1 MAISKAVYKEFE
13 DVVGTENISDDP
25 AIKAAYRSPDIT
37 VVLPGNTEEVAAVI
51 KLCNKHKIPFK
62 AQSTG
67 WLLFAPTYDFIY
79 LDLRR
84 MNRIIEI
91 NEKNMYAV
99 VEPYVISAELQGE
112 LFKRGMI
119 CNVKGSGSTCTAL
132 AMSGHGHMGLTTSTG
147 DRNELATE
155 WVTDEGEIIRIGT
168 LGASDEWFC
177 GDGPGPSLR
186 GILRGGG
193 VITKQATKVYHWP
206 GPSEYPLEGL
216 SPRYTLSQKPSEMN
230 MMVRYFSFPTIEKLV
245 EAEIKIGES
254 EIAFELMGFCP
265 SMVSSNI
272 TTSNEED
279 FATLDKFTKEVQGPG
294 FMIIITGNFP
304 EDFAYKK
311 KVLAQIIKETGGKSL
326 KAVEDPDVEAT
337 LLFQCTRVCA
347 SIRET
352 FRAGG
357 MFSSMMVQGQRYD
370 NHVKWLEEAAVW
382 KRDLIKKGLVIADD
396 GQQFGWGEE
405 QGHLG
410 HTEIFCRYNPYD
422 EKSSE
427 AVQKWMAKVGKRAL
441 DGCFAVPSMGVLPVD
456 VVGKRVSNYH
466 VWFGKLKQA
475 FDPNGVGE
483 NTGFSYVGADSS
495 GAHTSI
501 YQKEPEK
508 ASPKK

>member
-13 DVVGTENISDDP
+13 DVVGADNISDDP
-25 AIKAAYRSPDIT
+25 VIKAAYRSPDIT
-37 VVLPGNTEEVAAVI
+37 VVLPGNTEEVATVV

-67 WLLFAPTYDFIY
+67 WSFMPPAYDFIF

-84 MNRIIEI
+84 MNRVIEI

-99 VEPYVISAELQGE
+99 VEPFVISAELQGE

-119 CNVKGSGSTCTAL
+119 SNVKGSGSTCTAL

-147 DRNELATE
+147 DRNDLATE
-155 WVTDEGEIIRIGT
+155 WVTDEGEIIRLGT

-186 GILRGGG
+186 GILRQGG

-206 GPSEYPLEGL
+206 GPSVYPLEGT
-216 SPRYTLSQKPSEMN
+216 SPRYKLAKKPSELN
-230 MMVRYFSFPTIEKLV
+230 MMVRYFSFPSIEKLI
-245 EAEIKIGES
+245 EAELKIGES

-279 FATLDKFTKEVQGPG
+279 FDTLDKFTKEVQGPG
-294 FMIIITGNFP
+294 FMVIIAGNFD

-311 KVLAQIIKETGGKSL
+311 KVLAQIIKETNGKSL
-326 KAVEDPDVEAT
+326 KTVEDPAVEAT
-337 LLFQCTRVCA
+337 LLFQCTRVSA

-370 NHVKWLEEAAVW
+370 NHVRWLEEGAVL
-382 KRDLIKKGLVIADD
+382 KRELIKKGLVIADD

-410 HTEIFCRYNPYD
+410 HTEIFCRFNPYD
-422 EKSSE
+422 EKSSK
-427 AVQKWMAKVGKRAL
+427 AVDEWMKKIGERAL
-441 DGCFAVPSMGVLPVD
+441 EGCFAVPSMGVVSTD
-456 VVGKRVSNYH
+456 VIGKQVSNYH
-466 VWFGKLKQA
+466 IWFGKLKKA
-475 FDPNGVGE
+475 FDPSEVGE
-483 NTGFSYVGADSS
+483 NTGYSYVGADAA
-495 GAHTSI
+495 GVHTSI

-508 ASPKK
+508 K

>member
-1 MAISKAVYKEFE
+1 MAISKDVYKEFE
-13 DVVGTENISDDP
+13 DLVGAENISDDI
-25 AIKAAYRSPDIT
+25 AIKYAYRSPDLT
-37 VVLPGNTEEVAAVI
+37 VILPGNTEEVAAVV

-67 WLLFAPTYDFIY
+67 WMLFPPEYDFIF

-84 MNRIIEI
+84 LNRIIEI

-99 VEPYVISAELQGE
+99 VEPYVISAELQAE

-119 CNVKGSGSTCTAL
+119 CNVKGSGSTCTAI

-147 DRNELATE
+147 DRNDLATE
-155 WVTDEGEIIRIGT
+155 WVTDEGEIIRLGT

-186 GILRGGG
+186 SIIHGGG

-216 SPRYTLSQKPSEMN
+216 SPRYKLAKKPAELN
-230 MMVRYFSFPTIEKLV
+230 MMVRYFSFPSIEKLI
-245 EAEIKIGES
+245 EAELKIGEA

-294 FMIIITGNFP
+294 FMVIIAGNFDD
-304 EDFAYKK
+304 DFAYKK
-311 KVLAQIIKETGGKSL
+311 KVLAQIIKETDGKSL
-326 KAVEDPDVEAT
+326 KAVEDPDIEAT
-337 LLFQCTRVCA
+337 LLFQCTRVSA

-422 EKSSE
+422 EKSSQ
-427 AVQKWMAKVGKRAL
+427 AVQKWMERVGKRAL

-456 VVGKRVSNYH
+456 VIGKRVSNYH
-466 VWFGKLKQA
+466 AWFGKIKKA

-483 NTGFSYVGADSS
+483 QTGFSYVGADTA
-495 GAHTSI
+495 GVHTSI
-501 YQKEPEK
+501 YQKPEK
-508 ASPKK
+508 APSKK

>member
-1 MAISKAVYKEFE
+1 MALSKEVYKEFE
-13 DVVGTENISDDP
+13 DVLGEENISDDP
-25 AIKAAYRSPDIT
+25 VIKAAYRAPNIT

-51 KLCNKHKIPFK
+51 RLCNKHKLPYK

-67 WLLFAPTYDFIY
+67 WLLFAPEYDFIFV
-79 LDLRR
+79 DLRR
-84 MNRIIEI
+84 MNRLIEI

-99 VEPYVISAELQGE
+99 VEPYVISAELQAE
-112 LFKRGMI
+112 LFRRGMI

-155 WVTDEGEIIRIGT
+155 WVTDEGEIIRLGT
-168 LGASDEWFC
+168 LAASDEWFC

-186 GILRGGG
+186 AIVRGGG

-216 SPRYTLSQKPSEMN
+216 SPRYKLAKKPEELN
-230 MMVRYFSFPTIEKLV
+230 MMVRYFSFPSIEKLI

-254 EIAFELMGFCP
+254 EIAFELMGFNP

-294 FMIIITGNFP
+294 FMVIIAGNYD

-311 KVLAQIIKETGGKSL
+311 KVLTQIIKETGGQSL

-337 LLFQCTRVCA
+337 LLFQCTRVSA

-382 KRDLIKKGLVIADD
+382 KRELIKKGLVIADD

-422 EKSSE
+422 EKSSQ
-427 AVQKWMAKVGKRAL
+427 AVQDWMARVGKRAL
-441 DGCFAVPSMGVLPVD
+441 EGCFAVPSMGVLPIEEI
-456 VVGKRVSNYH
+456 GKRVCNYH
-466 VWFGKLKQA
+466 IWFGKLKKA

-483 NTGFSYVGADSS
+483 QTGFSYVGADTA
-495 GAHTSI
+495 GVHTSI
-501 YQKEPEK
+501 YQPATEK
-508 ASPKK
+508 K

>member
-13 DVVGTENISDDP
+13 DVVGADNISDDLV
-25 AIKAAYRSPDIT
+25 IKHAYRSPDLT
-37 VVLPGNTEEVAAVI
+37 VILPGNTEEVAAVI
-51 KLCNKHKIPFK
+51 RLCNKHKIPYK

-67 WLLFAPTYDFIY
+67 WLLFAPTYDFIF

-99 VEPYVISAELQGE
+99 VEPFVISAELQGE

-216 SPRYTLSQKPSEMN
+216 SPCYKLSKKPSELN
-230 MMVRYFSFPTIEKLV
+230 MMVRYFSFPSIEKLI
-245 EAEIKIGES
+245 EAELKIGEA
-254 EIAFELMGFCP
+254 EIAFELMGFNP

-294 FMIIITGNFP
+294 FMVIIAGNYD

-311 KVLAQIIKETGGKSL
+311 KVLTQIIKETNGQSL

-337 LLFQCTRVCA
+337 LLFQCTRVSA

-382 KRDLIKKGLVIADD
+382 KRELIAKGLVIADD

-422 EKSSE
+422 EKSSA
-427 AVQKWMAKVGKRAL
+427 AVQKWMERVGKRAL
-441 DGCFAVPSMGVLPVD
+441 DGCFAVPSMGVLPID
-456 VVGKRVSNYH
+456 VVGKKVSNYH
-466 VWFGKLKQA
+466 IWFGKLKQA

-483 NTGFSYVGADSS
+483 NTGFSYVGADAA
-495 GAHTSI
+495 GVHTSI

-508 ASPKK
+508 TAKK